1 MPFGG
6 IFDFE
11 NKSQKLE
18 EVNGLLEDPNVWN
31 DAEKAQKLGK
41 EKRSL
46 ELVVHNLQNLE
57 AGIKD
62 AQELF
67 EMAREENDDETFTR
81 VSEAD
86 SASA

>member
-11 NKSQKLE
+11 NKAQKLE
-18 EVNGLLEDPNVWN
+18 EVNGLLEDPNIWN

-46 ELVVHNLQNLE
+46 ELIVHNLQSLETNL
-57 AGIKD
+57 KD
-62 AQELF
+62 CLLYTS
-67 EMAREENDDETFTR
+67 RC
-81 VSEAD
+81 V
-86 SASA
+86 